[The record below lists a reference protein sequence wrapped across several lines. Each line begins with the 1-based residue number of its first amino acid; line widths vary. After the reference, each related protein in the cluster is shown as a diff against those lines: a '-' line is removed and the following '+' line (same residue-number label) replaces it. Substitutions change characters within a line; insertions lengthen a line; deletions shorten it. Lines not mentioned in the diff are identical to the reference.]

1 MRSFRFIVIGITLTI
16 VWYSCVDHEL
26 YNGEAGGDQI
36 MLRWVKG
43 HPQETKE
50 DLITGLAWNLSFLG
64 ARLPTGSLASAIH
77 WRNEKMFSLTISDLG
92 FTTEATQALKVLIV
106 ELKKTEEYRVKGG
119 MDLGRF
125 IMLTLNSSYHYY
137 AITGA
142 KRTLKEFKENYTF
155 EDARGAIINSCIAKG
170 HRLAS
175 IARGSNINQIAF
187 VVAEGEGSITDGTF
201 QEVEFETLDIMPN
214 GQLRF
219 ALYDKAGNLKT
230 AASPELTGAGKPAK
244 CLWCHEIKI
253 QPLNF
258 MESVA
263 EYYTYEELK
272 SIIQEGQNVLDVY
285 RVLLQSDI
293 DFQRTQ
299 DHTLGE
305 LLYISFM
312 EPSGFRLAQEWSTSE
327 GEVGSLLR
335 GLNTHKH
342 DEFSFLGDKLFDRRD
357 VDDLAPYDVAPV
369 PENAREYSTYEPDII
384 QP

>member
-1 MRSFRFIVIGITLTI
+1 MKSFRIIVIGIILTI

-26 YNGEAGGDQI
+26 YNGEVGGEQI

-43 HPQETKE
+43 YPQETKE

-64 ARLPTGSLASAIH
+64 ASLPIGSLESAVR
-77 WRNEKMFSLTISDLG
+77 WRNERTFSLTVADLG
-92 FTTEATQALKVLIV
+92 FSTEATQALKVLIV
-106 ELKKTEEYRVKGG
+106 ALKNTEEYRVKGG
-119 MDLGRF
+119 LDVGRF

-142 KRTLKEFKENYTF
+142 KRTLNEFRANF
-155 EDARGAIINSCIAKG
+155 NFDNVQGAIINSSIAKG

-175 IARGSNINQIAF
+175 IAQGTDIYQIAF

-219 ALYDKAGNLKT
+219 ALYDKNGNLKSS
-230 AASPELTGAGKPAK
+230 ASPELTDAGKPAK
-244 CLWCHEIKI
+244 CLWCHEIRI

-263 EYYTYEELK
+263 GYYTYDQFK
-272 SIIQEGQNVLDVY
+272 SIIQDHQNILDLY
-285 RVLLQSDI
+285 RTLLPSDI
-293 DFQRTQ
+293 DFTKKQ
-299 DHTLGE
+299 DHTMGE

-312 EPSGFRLAQEWSTSE
+312 EPSAFRLAQEWSMTE
-327 GEVGSLLR
+327 PEVGSVLG

-342 DEFSFLGDKLFDRRD
+342 HEFPFLGDKLFVRKN
-357 VDDLAPYDVAPV
+357 VDDFAPYDVALV
-369 PENAREYSTYEPDII
+369 PEDAREHSVYEPEIVR
-384 QP
+384 P